1 MLTEL
6 YRKLLLCALAKQDFG
21 SARDIYGAMSE
32 VAKNEP
38 LTRFLMYKIAI
49 RCDEVEFASECLQ
62 MISSFSP
69 KDPTL
74 LYACVLDAQ
83 QVGNKPQTLASL
95 QLVLEKFAYGAPSSI
110 HLPSLL
116 RLTIGLTV
124 TMIDRSKVTEGSSEA
139 DEMVGKLC
147 KLFEG
152 GEKFASFLWK
162 HS

>member
-1 MLTEL
+1 
-6 YRKLLLCALAKQDFG
+6 
-21 SARDIYGAMSE
+21 MSE
-32 VAKNEP
+32 AAKNEP

-62 MISSFSP
+62 IINSASP

-83 QVGNKPQTLASL
+83 QVGDKSQTLIAL
-95 QLVLEKFAYGAPSSI
+95 QLVLEKFGYGAPSTI

-124 TMIDRSKVTEGSSEA
+124 TMIDKSKVTEGSIEA
-139 DEMVGKLC
+139 DEAVEKLC
-147 KLFEG
+147 RIFEG
-152 GEKFASFLWK
+152 GKMFASLLQG
-162 HS
+162 HY